1 MPKGRDNKMINKRKI
16 ELMKLKKEDKGN
28 EVLQRYSIVGIL
40 DTRFREEVREGL
52 NEDEAIVKSANKV
65 KKDLEKEKE
74 FALKYDRKDIV
85 ENVDIQINEVERF
98 LPKYMTEQEI
108 EEFIENALNKEEGNN
123 FGKFM
128 GMLSKQL
135 KGKADMKQV
144 SKVLKDKLGI

>member
-1 MPKGRDNKMINKRKI
+1 MINKRKI
-16 ELMKLKKEDKGN
+16 ELMKLKKVDKGN
-28 EVLQRYSIVGIL
+28 ETLQRYSILGIL

-52 NEDEAIVKSANKV
+52 KEDEAIVKSANKV
-65 KKDLEKEKE
+65 KKDLEKERE
-74 FALKYDRKDIV
+74 FALKYNRKDVV

-108 EEFIENALNKEEGNN
+108 KKFIKNALKNEEGNS
-123 FGKFM
+123 FGKIM

-144 SKVLKDKLGI
+144 SKLLKEMLGN